1 MDPAT
6 VSWLRSEEGQRAL
19 GLARTSYDENGGDP
33 VRAATALRKAL
44 PGQPDHAA
52 AALTQ
57 VRLRE
62 RAAAKFG
69 ADAERMYFTP
79 DALEQAT
86 RRPVADHRAARLA
99 GSSPG
104 SVVDLGCGIG
114 GDLIAFARA
123 GLAATGVDLDPTRVA
138 LAGAN
143 LAALGPPGS
152 AEVGDATAV
161 DLSRH
166 GAAFLDPAR
175 RSGRGREFRVA
186 DWTPPWE
193 FAVGLLSGGG
203 PAVVKVA
210 PGIAH
215 DLVPPGVEAEWV
227 SDGGALKEAALWSP
241 PLAGPAR
248 RATVLAT
255 GESASLTEADDP
267 WLGQDR
273 PVVAL
278 DRYVYEPD
286 DAVIRAGLV
295 TAVAALVGGGLL
307 DARIAYVTAP
317 APLGTPFARA
327 YELVEEL
334 PFRERQ
340 LKAALRAR
348 GLGRLT
354 IKKRGVDV
362 DPAALRR
369 RLAVPGSTEGTLIL
383 TRVAGAGRAL
393 LVRPV

>member
-6 VSWLRSEEGQRAL
+6 VSWLRSDAGRRAL
-19 GLARTSYDENGGDP
+19 ELARASYDDSGADL
-33 VRAATALRKAL
+33 VRAAAALRKAL
-44 PGQPDHAA
+44 PDQPDRAA

-57 VRLRE
+57 ARLRE
-62 RAAAKFG
+62 RATPKFG
-69 ADAERMYFTP
+69 ADAARMFFLP

-86 RRPVADHRAARLA
+86 RRAVADHRATRLA
-99 GSSPG
+99 AAQPG

-123 GLAATGVDLDPTRVA
+123 GLDVTGIDLDPVRAA
-138 LAGAN
+138 LAEAN
-143 LAALGPPGS
+143 LAALGLPG
-152 AEVGDATAV
+152 AVEVGDATRVAA
-161 DLSRH
+161 SRFS
-166 GAAFLDPAR
+166 AAFLDPAR

-193 FAVGLLSGGG
+193 FAVRLLSGG
-203 PAVVKVA
+203 PSVVKVA

-241 PLAGPAR
+241 ALAGCSR
-248 RATVLAT
+248 RATVLGA
-255 GESASLTEADDP
+255 GSLTEADDP
-267 WLGQDR
+267 WQGLER

-307 DARIAYVTAP
+307 DGRIAYVTAP
-317 APLGTPFARA
+317 SPVATPFARS
-327 YELVEEL
+327 YEVVEEL

-354 IKKRGVDV
+354 IKKRGVDI
-362 DPAALRR
+362 DPAVLRR
-369 RLAVPGSTEGTLIL
+369 RLAVPGDGTATLIL
-383 TRVAGAGRAL
+383 TRIAGSGRAL
-393 LVRPV
+393 LVRRL